1 MKKKVKHMLS
11 KLLLPLTILSC
22 NHALSKACM
31 NMPNPASVTSEENF
45 LKKGEKNGALWW
57 FDSNE
62 KGAQSRNLKEAIRFA
77 KEYNC
82 DREEVLKIW
91 RRYHN
96 EEALAS
102 KNLYDFNEKLIEI
115 TDDYK
120 TCYEDLHNIKLSID
134 DWYKQIENT
143 NGFKVAEHN
152 VIDQY
157 KRQGVSGGSW
167 DAVARYMR
175 GKQNDKISNEFRSK
189 LLVVAKKSLN
199 KLNNTKNKL
208 DKLIFDFEKTNVLKK
223 NIPSEMKDILISQQL
238 VVSELKKFFNK
249 TEIEINK
256 WKKFLNEQNFYEH
269 KVHCG
274 CRFRYSEEF
283 LDYDTQMVSENLDNE
298 RKTLKEFQKQLKE
311 MS

>member
-11 KLLLPLTILSC
+11 KLLLPLAILSC

-62 KGAQSRNLKEAIRFA
+62 RGARSKNLKEAIRFA

-82 DREEVLKIW
+82 DRKEVLKIW

-96 EEALAS
+96 DEALVS
-102 KNLYDFNEKLIEI
+102 QKLNDFNEKLIEI
-115 TDDYK
+115 TDDFK
-120 TCYEDLHNIKLSID
+120 NCYGDLHNIKLSID
-134 DWYKQIENT
+134 DWYKKIENS
-143 NGFKVAEHN
+143 NGFDVARTN
-152 VIDQY
+152 AINQY
-157 KRQGVSGGSW
+157 KRRGVCGGSW
-167 DAVARYMR
+167 DAVTRYMS
-175 GKQNDKISNEFRSK
+175 GKQNDEKSNEFRSK
-189 LLVVAKKSLN
+189 LLRDAKKSLN
-199 KLNNTKNKL
+199 KLNNTKDKI
-208 DKLIFDFEKTNVLKK
+208 DKLISDFERTNILKK

-238 VVSELKKFFNK
+238 VISELKKFFNK

-283 LDYDTQMVSENLDNE
+283 LDYDTQMVSESLDNE